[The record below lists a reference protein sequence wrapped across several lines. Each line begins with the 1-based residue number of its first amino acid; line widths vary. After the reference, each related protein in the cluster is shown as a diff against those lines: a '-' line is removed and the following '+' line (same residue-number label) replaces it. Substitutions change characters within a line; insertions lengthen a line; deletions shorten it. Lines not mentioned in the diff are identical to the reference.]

1 MKTPTV
7 LLIFDEPQDLETYG
21 AYLRDSGYKTLMC
34 ASPSEGIDSLE
45 TESVSLA
52 IVSQGTCAFEGRP
65 VLERSLQL
73 HPKVPVLVVARAL
86 DRRCYFEAM
95 DLGAIDYLE
104 RPEPSDLAWV
114 VDTQILRGAAA

>member
-1 MKTPTV
+1 
-7 LLIFDEPQDLETYG
+7 
-21 AYLRDSGYKTLMC
+21 
-34 ASPSEGIDSLE
+34 
-45 TESVSLA
+45 
-52 IVSQGTCAFEGRP
+52 

-104 RPEPSDLAWV
+104 RPEPRDLAWV
-114 VDTQILRGAAA
+114 VDTQRLRGAAV